1 MSKKDKDAKDTV
13 KQETTPASQDDN
25 KATSSNDS
33 KAGSSAK
40 SDKSSSD
47 SPSTQAQN
55 RSDKEKPQD
64 KKAASSGSGAHSDK
78 KTPPANASTAKN
90 SSPIKWIIIV
100 IILAI
105 IGAGGYYGWTLWNNY
120 QSAQQKAS
128 TLDQLQQQV
137 QQQQGV
143 INNLESDSRQQ
154 ANELSQVNHQLSLQ
168 LEQLQNELKKTQQ
181 KITSTDEQQNQWM
194 LAEAEYLIRQAS
206 YKLHYTDNAKTIVGL
221 LQAADRQVLAM
232 NDSSLQSLRQAINN
246 DINAVRASGALDI
259 EGVAIKLQSLKPL
272 VEELELATVQ
282 LPDGEEAETTEENDV
297 TGEEETSGWQRF
309 KDSFSSAL
317 SQYYTVHHY
326 DESMKP
332 FISPQHDALL
342 RQNILLNLQTA
353 QLAAIQHNDAMYQNA
368 LGEVEGWVSQ
378 YFKSEPATTT
388 AFMQQLD
395 ELVQMSVA
403 LNLPQQLESLRTIE
417 QITGRQASRSIQQT
431 EQKSEQKPAQEQE
444 QQTAPA
450 TSEEVAQ

>member
-13 KQETTPASQDDN
+13 KQETTPASQDD
-25 KATSSNDS
+25 KATSNNNSNS
-33 KAGSSAK
+33 GSDAK
-40 SDKSSSD
+40 SDKSSSN
-47 SPSTQAQN
+47 SQSSAT
-55 RSDKEKPQD
+55 QD
-64 KKAASSGSGAHSDK
+64 KKAASSGAHSGK
-78 KTPPANASTAKN
+78 KTPASNTSSAKKP
-90 SSPIKWIIIV
+90 SPMKWIIIV

-120 QSAQQKAS
+120 QSAQEKAS

-143 INNLESDSRQQ
+143 INNLESESSQQ

-168 LEQLQNELKKTQQ
+168 LEQLQNELKITQQ

-246 DINAVRASGALDI
+246 DINIVRASGALDI

-272 VEELELATVQ
+272 VEDLELATVQ
-282 LPDGEEAETTEENDV
+282 LPDAEDTESTEATDGTT
-297 TGEEETSGWQRF
+297 EEETSGWQRF

-353 QLAAIQHNDAMYQNA
+353 QLAAIQHNDAVYQNA
-368 LGEVEGWVSQ
+368 LGEIEDWVSQ

-395 ELVQMSVA
+395 ELLQMSVA
-403 LNLPQQLESLRTIE
+403 LNLPQQLQSLRVIE
-417 QITGRQASRSIQQT
+417 QITGRQSQASN
-431 EQKSEQKPAQEQE
+431 P
-444 QQTAPA
+444 APA

>member
-47 SPSTQAQN
+47 SPSTTTQN
-55 RSDKEKPQD
+55 
-64 KKAASSGSGAHSDK
+64 KKATSSGAHSDAHSGK
-78 KTPPANASTAKN
+78 KTPPANASTAKK
-90 SSPIKWIIIV
+90 SLPIKWIIIV

-120 QSAQQKAS
+120 QTAQNKAS

-143 INNLESDSRQQ
+143 IDNLESDSRQQ

-168 LEQLQNELKKTQQ
+168 LEQLQKELRETQQ

-206 YKLHYTDNAKTIVGL
+206 YKLQYTDNAKTIVGL

-232 NDSSLQSLRQAINN
+232 NDSSLQSLRQAISN

-259 EGVAIKLQSLKPL
+259 EGVTIKLQSLKPL
-272 VEELELATVQ
+272 VAELELATVQ
-282 LPDGEEAETTEENDV
+282 LPDGEEAETAEATDV
-297 TGEEETSGWQRF
+297 TSEEETSGWQRF

-317 SQYYTVHHY
+317 SQYYTVHRY

-353 QLAAIQHNDAMYQNA
+353 QLAAIQHNDAMYQSA
-368 LGEVEGWVSQ
+368 LSEIEDWVSQ

-403 LNLPQQLESLRTIE
+403 LNLPQQLESLRVIE
-417 QITGRQASRSIQQT
+417 QMTGRQTSRSMPQSEPESIQ
-431 EQKSEQKPAQEQE
+431 EAPAQE
-444 QQTAPA
+444 TAPA
-450 TSEEVAQ
+450 TSEEAAQ

>member
-40 SDKSSSD
+40 SDTSSSD
-47 SPSTQAQN
+47 SQSQN
-55 RSDKEKPQD
+55 RSDNLSNKEKAQD
-64 KKAASSGSGAHSDK
+64 KKAASSGAHSGK
-78 KTPPANASTAKN
+78 KTPPANASTAKKPF
-90 SSPIKWIIIV
+90 PIKWVIIV

-105 IGAGGYYGWTLWNNY
+105 IGAGGYYGWTLWDNY
-120 QSAQQKAS
+120 QAAQEKAS
-128 TLDQLQQQV
+128 TLDQLEQQV

-168 LEQLQNELKKTQQ
+168 LEQLQKELRETQQ

-206 YKLHYTDNAKTIVGL
+206 YKLHYTDNAKTIVAL

-232 NDSSLQSLRQAINN
+232 NDSSLQSLRQAISN

-259 EGVAIKLQSLKPL
+259 EGVTIKLQSLKPL
-272 VEELELATVQ
+272 VAELELATVQ
-282 LPDGEEAETTEENDV
+282 LPDGEEAETSEVAGDST
-297 TGEEETSGWQRF
+297 EEETSGWQRF

-317 SQYYTVHHY
+317 SQYYTVHRY

-353 QLAAIQHNDAMYQNA
+353 QLAAIQHNDAMYQSA
-368 LGEVEGWVSQ
+368 LSEIEDWVSQ

-403 LNLPQQLESLRTIE
+403 LNLPQQLESLRVIE
-417 QITGRQASRSIQQT
+417 QMTGRQTSRSMPQSKPESIL
-431 EQKSEQKPAQEQE
+431 EAPAQE
-444 QQTAPA
+444 TAPA
-450 TSEEVAQ
+450 TSEEAAQ

>member
-1 MSKKDKDAKDTV
+1 MSKKDKDAKETV
-13 KQETTPASQDDN
+13 KQESTPASQDDS
-25 KATSSNDS
+25 KATSGTDSHADSNTKSDNSSGDS
-33 KAGSSAK
+33 KSSTTADKKITGSGSSTG
-40 SDKSSSD
+40 SSS
-47 SPSTQAQN
+47 
-55 RSDKEKPQD
+55 
-64 KKAASSGSGAHSDK
+64 GK
-78 KTPPANASTAKN
+78 KTPPGNTTNHKKAS
-90 SSPIKWIIIV
+90 PFKWVIIV

-120 QSAQQKAS
+120 QTAQDKAS
-128 TLDQLQQQV
+128 TLDRLNQQV
-137 QQQQGV
+137 QQQQNV
-143 INNLESDSRQQ
+143 IDSLESDSKQQ

-168 LEQLQNELKKTQQ
+168 LEQLQKELKETQQ

-194 LAEAEYLIRQAS
+194 LSEAEYLIRQAS

-232 NDSSLQSLRQAINN
+232 NDSSLQNLRQAISN
-246 DINAVRASGALDI
+246 DINSVRSSGALDI
-259 EGVAIKLQSLKPL
+259 EGVTIKLQSLKSL
-272 VEELELATVQ
+272 VADLELATVQ
-282 LPDGEEAETTEENDV
+282 LPDSETNQELNEAETTSEEDI
-297 TGEEETSGWQRF
+297 SGWQRF

-353 QLAAIQHNDAMYQNA
+353 QLAAIQHNDAMYHNA
-368 LGEVEGWVSQ
+368 LSEVEDWVSQ

-395 ELVQMSVA
+395 ELVQMNVA
-403 LNLPQQLESLRTIE
+403 LNLPQQLESLQLIE
-417 QITGRQASRSIQQT
+417 RITGRQS
-431 EQKSEQKPAQEQE
+431 
-444 QQTAPA
+444 QTAPVQQSQQEAVKEEPA

>member
-1 MSKKDKDAKDTV
+1 MSKKDKDAKDMV
-13 KQETTPASQDDN
+13 KQESSPASQDDN
-25 KATSSNDS
+25 QATSSTDS
-33 KAGSSAK
+33 KADSKTKSEQKEPAK
-40 SDKSSSD
+40 KV
-47 SPSTQAQN
+47 T
-55 RSDKEKPQD
+55 
-64 KKAASSGSGAHSDK
+64 GSGPGK
-78 KTPPANASTAKN
+78 KTPPSNTTSPKN
-90 SSPIKWIIIV
+90 SSPFKWVIIV

-105 IGAGGYYGWTLWNNY
+105 IGAGSYYGWTLWNNY
-120 QSAQQKAS
+120 QTAQDKAS
-128 TLDQLQQQV
+128 TLDRLNQQV
-137 QQQQGV
+137 QQQQNV
-143 INNLESDSRQQ
+143 IDSLESDSKQQ

-168 LEQLQNELKKTQQ
+168 LEQLQKELKETQQ

-194 LAEAEYLIRQAS
+194 LSEAEYLIRQAS

-232 NDSSLQSLRQAINN
+232 NDSSLQNLRQAISN

-259 EGVAIKLQSLKPL
+259 EGVTIKLQSLKSL
-272 VEELELATVQ
+272 VADLELATVQ
-282 LPDGEEAETTEENDV
+282 LPDSQTNQESNEAETTSEEDI
-297 TGEEETSGWQRF
+297 SGWQRF

-353 QLAAIQHNDAMYQNA
+353 QLAAIQHNDAMYHNA
-368 LGEVEGWVSQ
+368 LSVVEDWVSQ

-395 ELVQMSVA
+395 ELVQMNVA
-403 LNLPQQLESLRTIE
+403 LNLPQQLESLPVIE
-417 QITGRQASRSIQQT
+417 RVTGRQS
-431 EQKSEQKPAQEQE
+431 
-444 QQTAPA
+444 QTAPVQQSQQEAVKEEPA

>member
-1 MSKKDKDAKDTV
+1 MSKKDKDAKDMV

-25 KATSSNDS
+25 KATSSTDS
-33 KAGSSAK
+33 NSASATK
-40 SDKSSSD
+40 SDKSSGD
-47 SPSTQAQN
+47 SQSSQAQN
-55 RSDKEKPQD
+55 RSDKEKAQD
-64 KKAASSGSGAHSDK
+64 QIAASSGSGAHSDK
-78 KTPPANASTAKN
+78 KTPPAAKSATVSK
-90 SSPIKWIIIV
+90 SSPIKWIIVV

-120 QSAQQKAS
+120 QSAQEKAS

-143 INNLESDSRQQ
+143 INNLENDTRQQ

-206 YKLHYTDNAKTIVGL
+206 YKLHYTDNAKTIIGL

-232 NDSSLQSLRQAINN
+232 NDSSLQSLRQAISN

-282 LPDGEEAETTEENDV
+282 LPDGEEAKTTEATDDA
-297 TGEEETSGWQRF
+297 TEEETSGWQRF

-342 RQNILLNLQTA
+342 RQNILLNLQAA
-353 QLAAIQHNDAMYQNA
+353 QLAAIQHNDAMYQSA
-368 LGEVEGWVSQ
+368 LSEVEDWVTQ

-395 ELVQMSVA
+395 ELLQMSVA
-403 LNLPQQLESLRTIE
+403 LNLPQQLESLRAIE
-417 QITGRQASRSIQQT
+417 QMTGRQASRSIQEDTKQW
-431 EQKSEQKPAQEQE
+431 PVQE
-444 QQTAPA
+444 TATA

>member
-47 SPSTQAQN
+47 SPSTTTQN
-55 RSDKEKPQD
+55 
-64 KKAASSGSGAHSDK
+64 KKATSSGAQSDAHSGK
-78 KTPPANASTAKN
+78 KTPPANASTAKK

-120 QSAQQKAS
+120 QTAQNKAS
-128 TLDQLQQQV
+128 TLDRLNQQV
-137 QQQQGV
+137 QQQQNV
-143 INNLESDSRQQ
+143 IDSLESDSRQQ

-168 LEQLQNELKKTQQ
+168 LEQLQKELRETQQ

-206 YKLHYTDNAKTIVGL
+206 YKLHYTDNAKTIVAL

-232 NDSSLQSLRQAINN
+232 NDSSLQSLRQAISN

-259 EGVAIKLQSLKPL
+259 EGVTIKLQSLKPL

-282 LPDGEEAETTEENDV
+282 LPDGEEAETTEATDV
-297 TGEEETSGWQRF
+297 TSEEETSGWQRF

-317 SQYYTVHHY
+317 SQYYTVHRY

-353 QLAAIQHNDAMYQNA
+353 QLAAIQHNDAMYQSSLN
-368 LGEVEGWVSQ
+368 EIEDWVSQ
-378 YFKSEPATTT
+378 YFKSEPANTT

-403 LNLPQQLESLRTIE
+403 LNLPQQLESLRAIE
-417 QITGRQASRSIQQT
+417 QMTGRQASRSIQEDTKQ
-431 EQKSEQKPAQEQE
+431 EPEQE
-444 QQTAPA
+444 TAPA

>member
-1 MSKKDKDAKDTV
+1 MSKKDKDAKDMV
-13 KQETTPASQDDN
+13 KQESSRANQDDN
-25 KATSSNDS
+25 QATSSTDS
-33 KAGSSAK
+33 KADSKTKSEQKEPAK
-40 SDKSSSD
+40 KV
-47 SPSTQAQN
+47 T
-55 RSDKEKPQD
+55 
-64 KKAASSGSGAHSDK
+64 GSGPGK
-78 KTPPANASTAKN
+78 KTPPSNTTSPKN
-90 SSPIKWIIIV
+90 SSPFKWVIIV

-105 IGAGGYYGWTLWNNY
+105 IGAGSYYGWTLWNNY
-120 QSAQQKAS
+120 QTAQDKAS
-128 TLDQLQQQV
+128 TLDRLNQQV
-137 QQQQGV
+137 QQQQNV
-143 INNLESDSRQQ
+143 IDNLESDSKQQ

-168 LEQLQNELKKTQQ
+168 LEQLQKELKETQQ

-194 LAEAEYLIRQAS
+194 LSEAEYLIRQAS

-232 NDSSLQSLRQAINN
+232 NDSSLQNLRQAISN
-246 DINAVRASGALDI
+246 DINSVRASGALDI
-259 EGVAIKLQSLKPL
+259 EGVTIKLQSLKSL
-272 VEELELATVQ
+272 VSDLELATVQ
-282 LPDGEEAETTEENDV
+282 LPDSQTNQESNEAETTSEEDI
-297 TGEEETSGWQRF
+297 SGWQRF

-353 QLAAIQHNDAMYQNA
+353 QLAAIQHNDAMYHNA
-368 LGEVEGWVSQ
+368 LSEVEDWVSQ

-395 ELVQMSVA
+395 ELVQMNVA
-403 LNLPQQLESLRTIE
+403 LNLPQQLESLSVIE
-417 QITGRQASRSIQQT
+417 RITGRQS
-431 EQKSEQKPAQEQE
+431 
-444 QQTAPA
+444 QTALVQQSQQEAVKEEPA

>member
-13 KQETTPASQDDN
+13 KQEIAPASQNDN

-33 KAGSSAK
+33 NSDSSAK
-40 SDKSSSD
+40 SDKDPSDSQSSTTPTKKATSSSNGNGNKA
-47 SPSTQAQN
+47 PSGKVAT
-55 RSDKEKPQD
+55 D
-64 KKAASSGSGAHSDK
+64 KK
-78 KTPPANASTAKN
+78 
-90 SSPIKWIIIV
+90 SSPMRWIIIV

-120 QSAQQKAS
+120 QSAQDKAS
-128 TLDQLQQQV
+128 TLDQLHQQV

-143 INNLESDSRQQ
+143 INDLERDGKQQ
-154 ANELSQVNHQLSLQ
+154 ANELSRVNHQLSLQ
-168 LEQLQNELKKTQQ
+168 LEQLQKELKDTQQ
-181 KITSTDEQQNQWM
+181 KITATDEQQNQWM

-232 NDSSLQSLRQAINN
+232 NDSSLQNLRQAISN

-282 LPDGEEAETTEENDV
+282 LRDSDEAEAATDKTDDAS
-297 TGEEETSGWQRF
+297 EEETSGWQRF

-317 SQYYTVHHY
+317 SQYYTVHRY

-353 QLAAIQHNDAMYQNA
+353 QLAAIQHNDAIYQNA
-368 LGEVEGWVSQ
+368 LSEVEDWVGQ

-395 ELVQMSVA
+395 ELLQMNVA
-403 LNLPQQLESLRTIE
+403 LNLPQQLESLRAIE
-417 QITGRQASRSIQQT
+417 RITGRQSQAAKAPVTKEQT
-431 EQKSEQKPAQEQE
+431 
-444 QQTAPA
+444 PA

>member
-33 KAGSSAK
+33 KAGSAGK

-47 SPSTQAQN
+47 SPSTH
-55 RSDKEKPQD
+55 SDKEKAQNKNAP
-64 KKAASSGSGAHSDK
+64 SSNGHSGAHSGK

-105 IGAGGYYGWTLWNNY
+105 IGAGGYYSWTLWGNY
-120 QSAQQKAS
+120 QSSVQELTK
-128 TLDQLQQQV
+128 LDRLNALLKEQRFRV
-137 QQQQGV
+137 D
-143 INNLESDSRQQ
+143 NLESDSRQQ

-368 LGEVEGWVSQ
+368 LGEVEDWVSQ

-403 LNLPQQLESLRTIE
+403 LNLPQKLESLRAIE
-417 QITGRQASRSIQQT
+417 QITGRQASRSVQ
-431 EQKSEQKPAQEQE
+431 ESKQKPEHEPE

>member
-47 SPSTQAQN
+47 SPSTTTQN
-55 RSDKEKPQD
+55 
-64 KKAASSGSGAHSDK
+64 KKATSSGANSGAHSGAHSDK
-78 KTPPANASTAKN
+78 KTPPTNASAAKK

-120 QSAQQKAS
+120 QTAQNKAS
-128 TLDQLQQQV
+128 TLDRLNQQV
-137 QQQQGV
+137 QQQQNV
-143 INNLESDSRQQ
+143 IDSLESDSRQQ

-282 LPDGEEAETTEENDV
+282 LPDGEEAETTEENDA

-353 QLAAIQHNDAMYQNA
+353 QLAAIQHNDAMYQSSLN
-368 LGEVEGWVSQ
+368 EIEDWVSQ

-403 LNLPQQLESLRTIE
+403 LNLPQQLESLRAIE
-417 QITGRQASRSIQQT
+417 QLTGRQASRSVQ
-431 EQKSEQKPAQEQE
+431 EPEQE
-444 QQTAPA
+444 TAPA

>member
-1 MSKKDKDAKDTV
+1 MSKKEKDAKDTV
-13 KQETTPASQDDN
+13 KQETTPASQDDK
-25 KATSSNDS
+25 KATSSTDS
-33 KAGSSAK
+33 DTGNSAK

-47 SPSTQAQN
+47 SQS
-55 RSDKEKPQD
+55 SQD
-64 KKAASSGSGAHSDK
+64 QKAASSGSGAHSDK
-78 KTPPANASTAKN
+78 KTPPATNTTAAKKP
-90 SSPIKWIIIV
+90 SPIKWTIIV

-120 QSAQQKAS
+120 QSAQEKAS

-137 QQQQGV
+137 QQQQSV

-232 NDSSLQSLRQAINN
+232 NDSSLQSLRQAISN

-282 LPDGEEAETTEENDV
+282 LPDGEEAKTSEATDDAT
-297 TGEEETSGWQRF
+297 EEETSGWQRF

-342 RQNILLNLQTA
+342 RQNILLNLQAA
-353 QLAAIQHNDAMYQNA
+353 QLAAIQHNDAMYQSA
-368 LGEVEGWVSQ
+368 LSEVEDWVTQ

-395 ELVQMSVA
+395 ELLQMSVA
-403 LNLPQQLESLRTIE
+403 LNLPQQLESLRAIE
-417 QITGRQASRSIQQT
+417 RITGRQVSRSIQET
-431 EQKSEQKPAQEQE
+431 EQKSVQEPAQE
-444 QQTAPA
+444 TAPA
-450 TSEEVAQ
+450 ASEEVAQ

>member
-1 MSKKDKDAKDTV
+1 MSKKDKDAKDKV

-33 KAGSSAK
+33 NSGSSAK
-40 SDKSSSD
+40 SDKSSSY
-47 SPSTQAQN
+47 SQSAQSQN
-55 RSDKEKPQD
+55 RSDKEKTQD
-64 KKAASSGSGAHSDK
+64 QKAASSGSEK
-78 KTPPANASTAKN
+78 KTPATNASTTTK
-90 SSPIKWIIIV
+90 SSSMKWIFLV

-120 QSAQQKAS
+120 QTAQNKAS
-128 TLDQLQQQV
+128 TLDRLNQQV
-137 QQQQGV
+137 QQQQNV
-143 INNLESDSRQQ
+143 IDSLESDSKQQ

-168 LEQLQNELKKTQQ
+168 LEQLQKELRETQQ

-232 NDSSLQSLRQAINN
+232 NDSSLQSLRQAISN

-259 EGVAIKLQSLKPL
+259 EGVTIKLQSLKPL

-282 LPDGEEAETTEENDV
+282 LPDGEEAETTEATDV
-297 TGEEETSGWQRF
+297 TSDEETSGWQRF

-317 SQYYTVHHY
+317 SQYYTVHRY

-342 RQNILLNLQTA
+342 RQNILLNLQAA
-353 QLAAIQHNDAMYQNA
+353 QLAAIQHNDAMYQSA
-368 LGEVEGWVSQ
+368 LGEVEDWVTQ

-403 LNLPQQLESLRTIE
+403 LNLPQQLESLRAIE
-417 QITGRQASRSIQQT
+417 QLTGRQASRSIQEDT
-431 EQKSEQKPAQEQE
+431 EQKPEQE
-444 QQTAPA
+444 TAPT